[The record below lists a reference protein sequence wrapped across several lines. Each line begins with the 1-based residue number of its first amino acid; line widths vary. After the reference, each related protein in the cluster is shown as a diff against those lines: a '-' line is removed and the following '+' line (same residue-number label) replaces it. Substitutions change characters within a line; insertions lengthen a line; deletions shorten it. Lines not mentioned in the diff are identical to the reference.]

1 MEQRTQEWF
10 DARKGRVTASLAG
23 ALLGMSPHM
32 SKADAMRV
40 LVRSMHDLPSEFQG
54 NVATEYG
61 TFHEE
66 GALAEYKMETG
77 NKVEAKGFLPFQ
89 DWLGASPDGLV
100 NTYGMIEIK
109 CPFGKRK
116 ENPPI
121 FKSIKEL
128 PHYYAQMQI
137 QMFCSDGRDWC
148 DFFQWSPAGTQ
159 TERVWEDLD
168 WIDDNITK
176 LHALWEEAKAANPAD
191 AAAPKRAIVD
201 TPASKKLVAEY
212 DELSDAI
219 DLATERRKE
228 ILASMVLIAGGK
240 DVEISGRK
248 LTRVKKKGSVSYA
261 KALTAAAPDF
271 DLEPYRGDP
280 SESWKFT

>member
-10 DARKGRVTASLAG
+10 DARKGRVTASIAG

-77 NKVEAKGFLPFQ
+77 NEVTQLAFAPYS
-89 DWLGASPDGLV
+89 DWLGASPDGLIDSV
-100 NTYGMIEIK
+100 WGMVEIK

-116 ENPPI
+116 ENPPL
-121 FKSIKEL
+121 FKSIKKL

-137 QMFCSDGRDWC
+137 QMFCTGRDCC
-148 DFFQWSPAGTQ
+148 DFFQWSPHGTK
-159 TERVWEDLD
+159 TEGVWHDMAWLD
-168 WIDDNITK
+168 EYIPI
-176 LHALWEEAKAANPAD
+176 LHALWKEAKAADPAD

-228 ILASMVLIAGGK
+228 ILASMVSIAGGK
-240 DVEISGRK
+240 DVEINGRK
-248 LTRVKKKGSVSYA
+248 LTLVKKKGSVSYA

-271 DLEPYRGDP
+271 DLEPYRGKP

>member
-10 DARKGRVTASLAG
+10 DARKGRVTASIAG

-100 NTYGMIEIK
+100 NVYGMVEIK

-116 ENPPI
+116 ENPPQ
-121 FKSIKEL
+121 FKSIHEL

-137 QMFCSDGRDWC
+137 QMLCSNDRDWC
-148 DFFQWSPAGTQ
+148 DFFQWSPHGTK
-159 TERVWEDLD
+159 TERVLEDDEWLAEY
-168 WIDDNITK
+168 ITK

-191 AAAPKRAIVD
+191 AEAPKRAIVD

-228 ILASMVLIAGGK
+228 ILASMVSIAGGK

-248 LTRVKKKGSVSYA
+248 LTRVKKKGAVSYA

-271 DLEPYRGDP
+271 DLEPYRGKP